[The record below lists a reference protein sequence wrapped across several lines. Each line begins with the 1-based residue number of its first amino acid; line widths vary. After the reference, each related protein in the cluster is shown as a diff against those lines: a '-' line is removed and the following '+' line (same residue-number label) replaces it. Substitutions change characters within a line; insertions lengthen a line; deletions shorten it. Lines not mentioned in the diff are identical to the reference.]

1 MMLRLK
7 TIIDEMKD
15 VPENR
20 LEDVF
25 QFVHA
30 LNVKTIKKD
39 VQRKKILSYAGAF
52 SDMPQKEY
60 ADFIR
65 ETKKIRASLF
75 SRNVDL

>member
-1 MMLRLK
+1 MLRLK

-30 LNVKTIKKD
+30 LNVKTKKKD
-39 VQRKKILSYAGAF
+39 AQRKKILSYAGAF
-52 SDMPQKEY
+52 SDMPEKDY
-60 ADFIR
+60 AGFVR
-65 ETKKIRASLF
+65 ETKRVRASLF
-75 SRNVDL
+75 IRSLDL